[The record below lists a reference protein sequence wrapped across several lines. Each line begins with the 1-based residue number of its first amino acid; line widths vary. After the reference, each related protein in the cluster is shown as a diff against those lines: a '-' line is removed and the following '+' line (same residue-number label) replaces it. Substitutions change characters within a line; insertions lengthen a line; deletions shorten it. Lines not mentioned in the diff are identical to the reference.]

1 MKNNQP
7 ENSHFYASS
16 VCTWIT
22 TNEKRNLVQLLKHM
36 EKEGYPYSLYLV
48 PVPHDAAYEIKMYQP
63 QVEGTQWVGFFEPKA
78 KR

>member
-1 MKNNQP
+1 MKNHP
-7 ENSHFYASS
+7 ETMHFYASS

-48 PVPHDAAYEIKMYQP
+48 PVPHDAPYEIKMYQP

>member
-1 MKNNQP
+1 MKNHP
-7 ENSHFYASS
+7 ETSHFYASS

-48 PVPHDAAYEIKMYQP
+48 PVPHDASYEIKMYQP
-63 QVEGTQWVGFFEPKA
+63 QVEGTQLVWFFEPKA